1 METLEN
7 LNLHETTL
15 ERKMDYDN
23 VLKTCFLINTDYMPN
38 LKFKMAEVELILLT
52 YLSLTIKDDLG
63 IKMAILAGLK

>member
-52 YLSLTIKDDLG
+52 YLSLTIQDDFG

>member
-7 LNLHETTL
+7 LNLYETTL

-52 YLSLTIKDDLG
+52 YLSLTI
-63 IKMAILAGLK
+63 